1 MTSPGKSVICKEV
14 RGLLVPPFF
23 SHERLDELDRKL
35 VLRSTDVIV
44 NTYPKSGTTWL
55 QQIVKLLHNGGIE
68 DGRKIVEAVP
78 WVESFNR
85 EINRWAIHT

>member
-1 MTSPGKSVICKEV
+1 M
-14 RGLLVPPFF
+14 PPFF

-78 WVESFNR
+78 WAEGLSREFNR
-85 EINRWAIHT
+85 WVIIPYI